1 MTVSGSAIS
10 LFNSQKADSGFQA
23 LLVDACS
30 QSLLFQKKKLNNLQA
45 NVSSVQSA
53 VDLNRNISPFTV
65 NPEQELTAMHNQLIT
80 ICLHNPNLNDFHLH
94 GKLRKTNP
102 TLTMDTF
109 YRLKQEC
116 GLDNPEAICNILLNR
131 LFLSCNNELNATQ
144 LKFIYK
150 MHPELHDRDVRP
162 GSPGELIVYK
172 CLFGKRLAKN
182 GSLYVHIFIDM
193 FNGWSFARISSNR
206 SLEEGNR
213 ILQNH
218 IEPRYSKNG
227 FHLKNI
233 LQSLPTYCS
242 KQNTMPL
249 ANQDGLTAKIQW
261 EISTRQFGLIKHFQ
275 RQLVI
280 SNFFENYREELS
292 SLRMLIAFSELV
304 KRYNAELNFCQQRP
318 MLRSTTITS

>member
-1 MTVSGSAIS
+1 MMVSGSAIS
-10 LFNSQKADSGFQA
+10 LFNSPKVDSGFQA

-30 QSLLFQKKKLNNLQA
+30 QSLLFQKRRLNSQ
-45 NVSSVQSA
+45 SV

-80 ICLHNPNLNDFHLH
+80 LCLHKPNLNDFHLH

-131 LFLSCNNELNATQ
+131 LFLGCNNELNATQ

-150 MHPELHDRDVRP
+150 IHPELHDRDVRP

-172 CLFGKRLAKN
+172 CLFGKRRAKK

-193 FNGWSFARISSNR
+193 FNGWSFASISSNR

-218 IEPRYSKNG
+218 IEPKYSKNG

-233 LQSLPTYCS
+233 LQSLPTYRS

-292 SLRMLIAFSELV
+292 SLRMLIAFSKLI
-304 KRYNAELNFCQQRP
+304 KRYNAEFNFCQQRP
-318 MLRSTTITS
+318 MLRSTTIKP

>member
-10 LFNSQKADSGFQA
+10 LFYSQKADSGLQA
-23 LLVDACS
+23 LLADACS
-30 QSLLFQKKKLNNLQA
+30 QPHLLQKTRLNNLQEA
-45 NVSSVQSA
+45 IPSAQSTVA
-53 VDLNRNISPFTV
+53 LNRNISPFTV
-65 NPEQELTAMHNQLIT
+65 IPEQELTAMHNQLIT
-80 ICLHNPNLNDFHLH
+80 IYLHKPNLNDFHLH
-94 GKLRKTNP
+94 ARLRKTNP

-116 GLDNPEAICNILLNR
+116 GLDNPETICNILLNR
-131 LFLSCNNELNATQ
+131 LFLGCNNELNATQ

-172 CLFGKRLAKN
+172 CLFGKRLAKKGN
-182 GSLYVHIFIDM
+182 LYVHIFIDM
-193 FNGWSFARISSNR
+193 FNGWIFASISSNR

-233 LQSLPTYCS
+233 LQSLPTYRS

-280 SNFFENYREELS
+280 SKFFENYREELS
-292 SLRMLIAFSELV
+292 SLRMLIAFSKLV
-304 KRYNAELNFCQQRP
+304 KRYNSEFNFFQQRP
-318 MLRSTTITS
+318 MLRSTTITR